1 MTYYTQFTRTYLKRF
16 IILVTV
22 ILGVTAILNIYQN
35 AFIITPSNDEC
46 IWYVS
51 RLDDVDKKV
60 YEGDMKK
67 AGTHWGVFFTNVKE
81 GGVAWNAGVRNG
93 DQFLKLNDITV
104 QSPFDAQNRLNAMS
118 YGEFAKY
125 TIKRDDKVFETHVFV
140 KKLIMLPNL
149 ASSIAGFVWLILGM
163 MVLLAKPEGKT
174 HLMFFLIGAL
184 WVISDTQQA
193 FLGNF
198 LMREEMTPFEQYYTN
213 FTLIANAGMSALFL
227 HLFLVFP
234 RQHPKVYRPIVIKL
248 IYLTFILISVY
259 TLVYWNKNIGL
270 HKIVNLNP
278 FAVLSIFN
286 RFATVAS
293 FFFLFSSYRAVRNT
307 PMRKPILLVLITSL
321 IAGLST
327 VSMLV
332 FQQFGIIYY
341 NNPEIFLPSLLLI
354 LVPVAFAVAIFKYS
368 LLDVSVVIKNTI
380 FYGTASVI
388 LAVIYL
394 LAVFGL
400 GQSIGSFFGEEYRN
414 IIAVITFVLFALVFQ
429 STKDRFQEVL
439 TRKFYPEQ
447 YYIEQILLKFSEEIS
462 NTVGLKNV
470 IIAIKNIF
478 EEKLG
483 IRNVAV
489 YLLNEN
495 DEFVLSGKDANNF
508 YKLKFITKGKQFET
522 NLLDYADIVKN
533 KVITE
538 HVFERF
544 FSEDVQFF
552 RESGFYTVAAM
563 TVKGK
568 VKGLICLGLKFSG
581 SQFSGK
587 ELEILSSVGTQAA
600 VAIENARLYNAENEK
615 IQIEKELELARNI
628 QQSLLPDKF
637 PDNPKF
643 EVFGKMVPAKH
654 VGGDYF
660 DIIKIDD
667 QKFFVVIGDVSGKG
681 LPAALYITRLQ
692 TMLQFYCTSLKSPR
706 EVLLEVN
713 EKLFHTLDK
722 NSFITAALCLIDL
735 NENKLQICR
744 AGHTPVLLRCDEGIK
759 RILPKGLPLGFY
771 KNELFGK
778 HLEEETYDLKRGQLL
793 FLYSDGVSEMM
804 NHTNDLFGDAHL
816 SDFLSASN
824 GQAPSEL
831 FDRLWDTLVTF
842 KGEEEQNDDVTA
854 VIVKINQ

>member
-16 IILVTV
+16 IIFVTV

-51 RLDDVDKKV
+51 RLDDKEKKV
-60 YEGDMKK
+60 IQDETKKGD
-67 AGTHWGVFFTNVKE
+67 AHWGVFFTNVKE

-93 DQFLKLNDITV
+93 DQFLKLNDVTV
-104 QSPFDAQNRLNAMS
+104 KSPFDAQNRLNAMS
-118 YGEFAKY
+118 YGEYAKY
-125 TIKRDDKVFETHVFV
+125 TIKRDDKVFDTHVFV

-149 ASSIAGFVWLILGM
+149 SSSIAGFVWLILGM

-174 HLMFFLIGAL
+174 HLMFFLIGVF
-184 WVISDTQQA
+184 WVISDTRSA

-198 LMREEMTPFEQYYTN
+198 IIRDSMSQIEHYYSN
-213 FTLIANAGMSALFL
+213 FTLITNTAMLAVFL

-234 RQHPKVYRPIVIKL
+234 RQHPKLYRPGVIKGL
-248 IYLTFILISVY
+248 YLLVILISVY
-259 TLVYWNKNIGL
+259 ILIFWNKNLGL
-270 HKIVNLNP
+270 SKLVPMSPDAL
-278 FAVLSIFN
+278 VSIFS
-286 RFATVAS
+286 RFANAAS
-293 FFFLFSSYRAVRNT
+293 FFLLFSSYRAVRNT
-307 PMRKPILLVLITSL
+307 SMRKPILIVLVTSI
-321 IAGLST
+321 IAGLSSI
-327 VSMLV
+327 SM
-332 FQQFGIIYY
+332 FIFEMFGIVYY

-354 LVPVAFAVAIFKYS
+354 LIPVAFAVAIFKYS

-380 FYGTASVI
+380 FYGTASII

-400 GQSIGSFFGEEYRN
+400 GQSIGSFFGDEYRN

-470 IIAIKNIF
+470 ITGIKNIF

-483 IRNVAV
+483 IRNVAI

-495 DEFVLSGKDANNF
+495 DEFALSGKDANNF
-508 YKLKFITKGKQFET
+508 YRLKFATKGKQFET

-538 HVFERF
+538 HLFERF
-544 FSEDVQFF
+544 FPEDVQLFH
-552 RESGFYTVAAM
+552 ESGFFTVVAM

-568 VKGLICLGLKFSG
+568 IKGLICLGLKFSG
-581 SQFSGK
+581 SQFNGK

-600 VAIENARLYNAENEK
+600 VAIENARLYKAENEK

-628 QQSLLPDKF
+628 QQSLLPVKF
-637 PDNPKF
+637 PKSPRF
-643 EVFGKMVPAKH
+643 EIFGKMVPAKH

-660 DIIKIDD
+660 DIINVDENRYFI
-667 QKFFVVIGDVSGKG
+667 VIGDVSGKG

-692 TMLQFYCTSLKSPR
+692 TMLQFYCTSLKTPR
-706 EVLLEVN
+706 EVLMEVN
-713 EKLFHTLDK
+713 EKLFHTLDRT
-722 NSFITAALCLIDL
+722 SFITAALCLIDMK
-735 NENKLQICR
+735 NNKLQICR
-744 AGHTPVLLRCDEGIK
+744 AGHTPVLLRCDDGIK
-759 RILPKGLPLGFY
+759 KILPKGLPLGFY
-771 KNELFGK
+771 KNDVFGK
-778 HLEEETYDLKRGQLL
+778 HLEEETYDLKQGQLL
-793 FLYSDGVSEMM
+793 FMYSDGVSEMM
-804 NHTNDLFGDAHL
+804 NYSNDLYGEAHL
-816 SDFLSASN
+816 RSFLTASN
-824 GQAPSEL
+824 GHPPSEL
-831 FDRLWDTLVTF
+831 FERLWDSLVTF